1 MHWLV
6 LSWLLLFVGCFGRR
20 RADWSLGKI
29 ADKDGRG
36 QTINNNA
43 VLSSRRESKYE
54 NKPNSTDVSDG
65 VTSVKMVGEIE
76 GRHLVMVLVVAMMA
90 STNAAFIDK
99 RPKMPRYTVSLL
111 FFILINSSDR
121 SSLST
126 IQHQRSL
133 LAAFDFSPKPLMQCT
148 LNHCSAAVSISSL
161 LTLLLFHALFHM
173 LGLYP
178 HIPPDVLVSHIS
190 HFTTRKWKS
199 SSSS

>member
-1 MHWLV
+1 ML
-6 LSWLLLFVGCFGRR
+6 FGRR
-20 RADWSLGKI
+20 QADCSLGKI

-54 NKPNSTDVSDG
+54 NKTYSSIVSDG
-65 VTSVKMVGEIE
+65 VTSIKMVGEVE
-76 GRHLVMVLVVAMMA
+76 GRQLVMVVLVVAMMA

>member
-1 MHWLV
+1 M
-6 LSWLLLFVGCFGRR
+6 
-20 RADWSLGKI
+20 GKI

-54 NKPNSTDVSDG
+54 NKPNSPDVSDG

-76 GRHLVMVLVVAMMA
+76 GRQMVMVLVVVAMMA

-121 SSLST
+121 SSLCYHST
-126 IQHQRSL
+126 PEI
-133 LAAFDFSPKPLMQCT
+133 FVGCF
-148 LNHCSAAVSISSL
+148 
-161 LTLLLFHALFHM
+161 
-173 LGLYP
+173 
-178 HIPPDVLVSHIS
+178 
-190 HFTTRKWKS
+190 
-199 SSSS
+199 